1 MHPAAKDI
9 DTYIELQSENIR
21 SKLSEI
27 RQTIKKAVP
36 EAEELIS
43 YQMPAFRYHGM
54 LAWYAVFTH
63 HYSIFVSPQIVDL
76 YQEELKS
83 FELSNS
89 KSGIK
94 IPLNK
99 PVPVQLISKIVKS
112 AAQANLEKA
121 HLKRKGEK

>member
-1 MHPAAKDI
+1 MREGAKDVNE
-9 DTYIELQSENIR
+9 YIELQSENVRNI
-21 SKLSEI
+21 LTEI
-27 RQTIKKAVP
+27 RQTIKKTVP
-36 EAEELIS
+36 DAEEFIS

-121 HLKRKGEK
+121 QLKRKGEK